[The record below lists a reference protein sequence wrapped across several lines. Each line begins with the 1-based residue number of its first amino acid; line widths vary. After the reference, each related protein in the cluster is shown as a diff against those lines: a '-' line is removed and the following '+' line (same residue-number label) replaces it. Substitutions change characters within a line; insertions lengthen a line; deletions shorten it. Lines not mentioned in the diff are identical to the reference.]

1 MVSPFYPSI
10 QFVPSSRAYD
20 QGKFGRLFP
29 ALPPWQPDM
38 DITEAH
44 QQLAEA
50 MFRNLANANDHLPSG
65 YTYLGQFIVH
75 DISFDP
81 TAIGERQVDPEF
93 LRNFRTP
100 SLDLDSI
107 YGGGPYVNP
116 YLYRNKYDDWRRV
129 QFQIGRAEIVLKNKL
144 TNIHD
149 LPRIGQSQDGGNT
162 AVIPDIRN
170 DEHLLISQLHT
181 AFLLFHNKV
190 VTALKDEIDNPNLLF
205 QQAQRIVR
213 WHFQWIIL
221 KEYLPKIIGQ
231 NAIDAIFENGRKYFI
246 WRHEPFIPTEF
257 SGAVFRFGHSQ
268 VRKSYRFNESTSNT
282 SLLQAYNGPN
292 TLVEWSRFFPENGDD
307 QLAKINKA
315 PLIGPHLSAGLKKLP
330 KHAFP
335 AHRRGEAASN
345 LALRNLNRGQQ
356 LCLPSG
362 QVLAEAMQMPSL
374 PVGDDLPGFPVK
386 LRENT
391 PLWFYVL
398 YEAEKMCDGKQL
410 GPLGSIVV
418 AEVIIGLLQGDKT
431 SFLNQAPSWKPT
443 LGQNNDFTMAD
454 LLKFAGVYEGAIV

>member
-38 DITEAH
+38 DVTEAH
-44 QQLAEA
+44 KQLAQV
-50 MFRNLANANDHLPSG
+50 MFKNLANSNDHLPSG

-81 TAIGERQVDPEF
+81 TTIGERQVDPEF

-116 YLYRNKYDDWRRV
+116 YLYRNKYMDWRRV
-129 QFQIGRAEIVLKNKL
+129 QFQIGRAEIKLKSKL
-144 TNIHD
+144 VSIHD
-149 LPRIGQSQDGGNT
+149 LPRIDQSQDGGNT
-162 AVIPDIRN
+162 AVVPDIRN

-190 VTALKDEIDNPNLLF
+190 VASLKDKINSPNLLF
-205 QQAQRIVR
+205 QQAQRLVR

-221 KEYLPKIIGQ
+221 NEYLPKIISQ
-231 NAIDAIFENGRKYFI
+231 KTIDKVLKKGRKYFI

-257 SGAVFRFGHSQ
+257 SGAIFRFGHSQ
-268 VRKSYRFNESTSNT
+268 VRKSYKFNKSKSNT
-282 SLLQAYNGPN
+282 SLLQAFNGPN
-292 TLVEWSRFFPENGDD
+292 TLVEWSRFFPENGND
-307 QLAKINKA
+307 QLAKLNKA
-315 PLIGPHLSAGLKKLP
+315 PRIGPHLSSGLKKLP

-335 AHRRGEAASN
+335 AHGKGFAASN
-345 LALRNLNRGQQ
+345 LALRNLNRGRQ
-356 LCLPSG
+356 LRLPSG
-362 QVLAEAMQMPSL
+362 QTLAEAMGIPSL
-374 PVGDDLPGFPVK
+374 SVGEGMTGFPTK
-386 LRENT
+386 LRDNT
-391 PLWFYVL
+391 PLWFYIL
-398 YEAEKMCDGKQL
+398 YEAEKMCGGKRL
-410 GPLGSIVV
+410 GPLGSLVV
-418 AEVIIGLLQGDKT
+418 AEVMLGLLQGDKT
-431 SFLNQAPSWKPT
+431 SFLSQAPTWRPT
-443 LGQNNDFTMAD
+443 LGEDGEFTMAD
-454 LLKFAGVYEGAIV
+454 LLKFAGVYEGALA